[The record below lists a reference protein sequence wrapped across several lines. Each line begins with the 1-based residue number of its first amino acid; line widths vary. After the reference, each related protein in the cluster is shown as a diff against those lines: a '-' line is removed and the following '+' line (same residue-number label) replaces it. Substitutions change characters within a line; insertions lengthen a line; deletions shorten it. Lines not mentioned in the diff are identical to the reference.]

1 MNAPLAIF
9 GTSTDAPVPD
19 VHALSDTGFTW
30 LHLEGASYLR
40 TPNGAPTDA
49 ADIVVTVIG
58 VADSST
64 VSAGWLLLA

>member
-1 MNAPLAIF
+1 MTAPLTIT
-9 GTSTDAPVPD
+9 GSSTDAPVPD
-19 VHALSDTGFTW
+19 VHALSDAGFTW

-40 TPNGAPTDA
+40 MPQDTPTDA

-64 VSAGWLLLA
+64 VAAGWLLLA